1 MTVTIHHDY
10 RPLLGPV
17 RDQGARP
24 TCLAH
29 AATTAHEHARGSKV
43 ALSPEYLHYF
53 ASGRASTPS
62 GIDFPNLS
70 RALLNPGQPIESDCP
85 YHENEPPPAW
95 TPPANLILYRRQS
108 TSTKQSPDDV
118 EALLDAGHV
127 PVLGIS
133 TTDAFYAPVAPWVIS
148 SAGPVRGLHAVA
160 AVGIGTTYTTRRFLI
175 RNSWGTA
182 WANAGH
188 AWLDDA
194 FIIQHLRDVLVLT
207 DEVTRWRN

>member
-1 MTVTIHHDY
+1 MSVAIRLDY

-29 AATTAHEHARGSKV
+29 ASTTAHEHARGSRT

-53 ASGRASTPS
+53 ASGNDRSS
-62 GIDFPNLS
+62 EGVDVPNVS
-70 RALLNPGQPIESDCP
+70 RALSDPGQPTETDCP
-85 YHENEPPPAW
+85 YRQNEPPPEW
-95 TPPANLILYRRQS
+95 TPPTDVTLYRRQS
-108 TSTKQSPDDV
+108 ASQNQNPDEV

-133 TTDAFYAPVAPWVIS
+133 TPDAFYDPTPPWVIS
-148 SAGPVRGLHAVA
+148 ADGPVRGLHAVVA
-160 AVGIGTTYTTRRFLI
+160 VAVGTAHTARRFLV

-182 WANAGH
+182 WADAGY

-194 FIIQHLRDVLVLT
+194 FLVQHLRDVLVLT
-207 DEVTRWRN
+207 DEAA

>member
-1 MTVTIHHDY
+1 MNVTILHDY

-29 AATTAHEHARGSKV
+29 ASTTAHEHARGSKM
-43 ALSPEYLHYF
+43 ALSPEYLHHF
-53 ASGRASTPS
+53 ASGSTNS
-62 GIDFPNLS
+62 LMGVDFSNVS
-70 RALLNPGQPIESDCP
+70 RALLDPGQPVESDCP
-85 YHENEPPPAW
+85 YQESEPAPPW
-95 TPPANLILYRRQS
+95 TPPSNLILYRRQS
-108 TSTKQSPDDV
+108 VLTQQSPDDV

-133 TTDAFYAPVAPWVIS
+133 TTDAFYAPTAPWVIS

-175 RNSWGTA
+175 RNSWGAA
-182 WANAGH
+182 WADAGH

-194 FIIQHLRDVLVLT
+194 FMIQHLRDVLVLT
-207 DEVTRWRN
+207 EDAT